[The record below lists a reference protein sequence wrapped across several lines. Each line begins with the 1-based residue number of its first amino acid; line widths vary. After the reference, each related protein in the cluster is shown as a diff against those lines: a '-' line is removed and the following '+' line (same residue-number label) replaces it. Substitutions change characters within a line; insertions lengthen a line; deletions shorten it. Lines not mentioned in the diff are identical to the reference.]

1 MLRAGLW
8 SQEGEANFMK
18 KLSLTLALVL
28 PLSACSMATD
38 KSILTSSTKAV
49 APTLASEVDPLYAV
63 AYLPSIAGPISSVRQ
78 TSGNNRVHQTVL
90 YPNYGYGGG
99 ENQIIVDVAQT
110 ASNRVYYQAP
120 TRRQILSEMK
130 RFFPTMKMTIDQN
143 PRENLH
149 GVYGYASGKS
159 KIDGNCIFAWQVV
172 RNVTRKDLGDL
183 QRFLQPKY
191 ASKVRL
197 RYCHPTKTTEQLL
210 VMMDGFRIKEVTSSS
225 LEMLRFAE
233 GAGYAKP
240 APAFVQPVIAP
251 QPVKV
256 ATKPKVKTRT
266 KVTTTKRQA
275 VTVPE
280 GPRVL
285 LPTELDGSTPVVK
298 KKIKVAE
305 NFVVDPDAP
314 KIPLPN

>member
-1 MLRAGLW
+1 
-8 SQEGEANFMK
+8 MK
-18 KLSLTLALVL
+18 KLSLTMALML
-28 PLSACSMATD
+28 PLTACSLTTD
-38 KSILTSSTKAV
+38 KSAITSSTKAL
-49 APTLASEVDPLYAV
+49 APTIASEVDPLYAV
-63 AYLPSIAGPISSVRQ
+63 AYLPGVAGPISSVRQ

-110 ASNRVYYQAP
+110 SSSKVYYQAP
-120 TRRQILSEMK
+120 TRREIVSELK

-143 PRENLH
+143 PGENLH
-149 GVYGYASGKS
+149 GIYGYAHGKS
-159 KIDGNCIFAWQVV
+159 KIDGNCIYAWQVI
-172 RNVTRKDLGDL
+172 RNVTRNDLGDL
-183 QRFLQPKY
+183 QRMFQPKY

-210 VMMDGFRIKEVTSSS
+210 VLMDGFRVKEVTSASM
-225 LEMLRFAE
+225 EILRFAE
-233 GAGYAKP
+233 GAGYSKP
-240 APAFVQPVIAP
+240 ATPVTQPIIAK

-256 ATKPKVKTRT
+256 KTRA
-266 KVTTTKRQA
+266 KITTTKRKA

-285 LPTELDGSTPVVK
+285 LPTELDGSAPVLK
-298 KKIKVAE
+298 ETSSTKVAGA
-305 NFVVDPDAP
+305 FVVDPNAP